1 MIKLNE
7 EVAFACGHHREVYR
21 HPNKPERCLKLMT
34 EDWEECKRSLRASPF
49 LRAIPFYNLF
59 RPRWYYHENE
69 GELHFSEVLR
79 RRVGPA
85 AWDFVSQA
93 YGFVESDL
101 GEVLEVDLI
110 TDHDGEISLSLKEY
124 AWKYGITD
132 PCREALD
139 IFWKQLDEEWVFIQG
154 QPDNISVRQMADGR
168 CQMVAIDGYTYY
180 QVIPLSKWFRREQR
194 RTLQKRRRSQER
206 ALQTILKQ
214 RENGEDITKEGMLLN
229 Q

>member
-1 MIKLNE
+1 
-7 EVAFACGHHREVYR
+7 
-21 HPNKPERCLKLMT
+21 
-34 EDWEECKRSLRASPF
+34 
-49 LRAIPFYNLF
+49 
-59 RPRWYYHENE
+59 
-69 GELHFSEVLR
+69 
-79 RRVGPA
+79 
-85 AWDFVSQA
+85 VSQA

-101 GEVLEVDLI
+101 GEVLEVDLV

-124 AWKYGITD
+124 AWKYGVTV

-139 IFWKQLDEEWVFIQG
+139 IFWKQLDKEWVFIQG

-214 RENGEDITKEGMLLN
+214 RENGENITKEGMLLN